1 MRKATRPILIILL
14 SALFLCGCAGRRI
27 LTDKKEPSEMI
38 SRCEKK
44 FASPDWERRVEATSN
59 LAACITT
66 PQNLSVFRLREEFRI
81 NMKVEEL
88 LIEATHDPHP
98 QVRIEAARIAGAL
111 MTQTILGR
119 IKVMAV
125 RDKNSNVRW
134 HALKTLAL
142 FRDPDSLDIFLVSF
156 KSRDWIIREAS
167 IAGLLSLDS
176 SVITHKT
183 VPVIIRAINDPST
196 SVSITALNMV
206 KIRDKRIYRTI
217 SGKLTEN
224 IHSQVTLL
232 SAVLTAL
239 EGYRLDSKTREKV
252 INLLV
257 HENSRVRILAL
268 RVLKMEKILLKD
280 DENTADM
287 TY

>member
-1 MRKATRPILIILL
+1 M
-14 SALFLCGCAGRRI
+14 
-27 LTDKKEPSEMI
+27 
-38 SRCEKK
+38 K
-44 FASPDWERRVEATSN
+44 FASPDWEQRVEATSN

-98 QVRIEAARIAGAL
+98 QVRIEAVRIAGAL
-111 MTQTILGR
+111 KTQTILGR

-142 FRDPDSLDIFLVSF
+142 FRDPDSLDIFLDSF

-167 IAGLLSLDS
+167 IAGLLSLDR
-176 SVITHKT
+176 SVIKHKT

-196 SVSITALNMV
+196 SVRITALNMV

-217 SGKLTEN
+217 SGKLTEKIN
-224 IHSQVTLL
+224 SEVTLL

-268 RVLKMEKILLKD
+268 RVLKMEKRLLKD
-280 DENTADM
+280 DEDTADM